1 MKLARIVIA
10 VFIVLVATACTAS
23 TGQQKDSASVQDGSE
38 LKQVVLEVSTI
49 T

>member
-1 MKLARIVIA
+1 MKLVRIVIA

-23 TGQQKDSASVQDGSE
+23 TGQQKEGVSVQAGSG